1 MATKEV
7 RGEVA
12 VGDGSF
18 STIELVP
25 KDALATLV
33 LAHGA
38 GAGMEHPLLE
48 GFARAIAEARVATY
62 RFNFLYVERAKKA
75 PDREPLLREAWLAT
89 FADASSRAGDH
100 PVLAGGKSLGGR
112 IASMCVADGMPA
124 AALVFLGYPLHAP
137 GKPGSAR
144 AAHLERIHV
153 PMLFVQ
159 GTRDA
164 LADLGELE
172 PVVER
177 LGDRA
182 TLERIDG
189 GDHSFKVPGPKVD
202 PAQVGAALAGV
213 VSPFVRRIARGER

>member
-48 GFARAIAEARVATY
+48 GFARAIAEARIATY
-62 RFNFLYVERAKKA
+62 RFNFVYVERGKKA
-75 PDREPLLREAWLAT
+75 PDRQPLLRQAWLAA
-89 FADASSRAGDH
+89 FEDASSRAGDR

-124 AALVFLGYPLHAP
+124 AALVFLGYPLHPP
-137 GKPGSAR
+137 GKP
-144 AAHLERIHV
+144 ERIRDEHLYRIEV
-153 PMLFVQ
+153 PMLFMQ
-159 GTRDA
+159 GTRDPFA
-164 LADLGELE
+164 DPKLLAKVLKKLG
-172 PVVER
+172 
-177 LGDRA
+177 GRA
-182 TLERIDG
+182 THVEVEG
-189 GDHSFKVPGPKVD
+189 GDHSFRTPGKKPSD
-202 PAQVGAALAGV
+202 RDIGA
-213 VSPFVRRIARGER
+213 